1 MAGLHLT
8 LCALLFTVVS
18 CAPAKYDIQQGKLA
32 KFYVVAS
39 WYGPDFQGRPT
50 ASGEIFD
57 MYARTCAHKEY
68 PFGTKLRVT
77 NTSNGKSVECIVND
91 RGPFVRGRD
100 IDLSYAA
107 AKEIDLIGPGTVPV
121 EIEVQG
127 RDASYIKPVK
137 VQAADTGGLFAVQV
151 GSFTESINAV
161 RLKVALRLTYASAY
175 VQETLINGTV
185 YYRVRVGNFD
195 QITAAMQTAEKLGQE
210 GYPAIILR
218 ADMQL

>member
-1 MAGLHLT
+1 M
-8 LCALLFTVVS
+8 
-18 CAPAKYDIQQGKLA
+18 
-32 KFYVVAS
+32 
-39 WYGPDFQGRPT
+39 
-50 ASGEIFD
+50 
-57 MYARTCAHKEY
+57 
-68 PFGTKLRVT
+68 
-77 NTSNGKSVECIVND
+77 
-91 RGPFVRGRD
+91 
-100 IDLSYAA
+100 
-107 AKEIDLIGPGTVPV
+107 PV

-195 QITAAMQTAEKLGQE
+195 QITRITSYNVCYTKL
-210 GYPAIILR
+210 LR
-218 ADMQL
+218 IKFKTEDQADA